1 MTNFFRKL
9 TESSEPHSGD
19 TSRSMLKRLTV
30 SFSIALSVILFT
42 HLTEFPPLQRIEL
55 STIDFRF
62 RQRGPMQVPQE
73 SLDVVIVE
81 ISNES
86 FKSLP
91 EQWPWPRSYHAQVVR
106 NLKRAGAV
114 AIGFDILM
122 SEPDAR
128 NTANDDDFR
137 KTIRETKMVAL
148 GGKTDIGN
156 QGFTMRTSEETYGN
170 IFFSVDSSIG
180 IVYIRNDD
188 DGVYRRYRPF
198 TFDPAAER
206 KLPSL
211 AFATLNKAFNN
222 PPFFT
227 AENFSDKFLYA
238 EKIIP
243 KADDVSFLINYYG
256 PDRTFK
262 HVNYADVIDDSD
274 FTTVDELSI
283 VTGDIP
289 GEDEEEINTFDDPDF
304 GLLYDGTFA
313 GKIVLVGST
322 LPEDKDLFPVPIA
335 TGKQSGD
342 NLMYGVEI
350 HANAIQNV
358 LDETALYKES
368 WWLDVLLIVVLS
380 LLVFYSTT
388 WLKVFRFRWHAY
400 SEILSALFT
409 LMLLAGILLLAQ
421 FLFNA
426 QYYVLTMVNPML
438 AVVVSYIG
446 ATVYNYLGE
455 RKQKTYIKG
464 LFSRYV
470 SPAVVNSLIENPD
483 RVRLGGEKKELTV
496 FFSDVAGFTS
506 ISEQLSPEELVQ
518 LLNEYLSE
526 MTALVFKHDGTL
538 DKFVGDAVMAIW
550 GAPLPQR
557 DHALRACKAA
567 LEMQEVIF
575 EMNRRWKKEG
585 KPELG
590 ARAGINT
597 GDMIVGNMGG
607 ARRFDY
613 TVIGD
618 NVNLASRLES
628 ANKQYG
634 SRIMIAERTY
644 QLVAS
649 EVLVRELDSLVVK
662 GKTQPVKVY
671 ELLSFAKDPLPPH
684 GIKFLDVYNRS
695 LELYKHREWEHAI
708 TSFEQAR
715 KLLGEDYTSKM
726 YISRCRHYINEPPAD
741 DWDGA
746 FVLKTK

>member
-1 MTNFFRKL
+1 MSKFFGKPK
-9 TESSEPHSGD
+9 EDSEQISGSE
-19 TSRSMLKRLTV
+19 TLSILKRFTV
-30 SFSIALSVILFT
+30 SFSLALFVILFT
-42 HLTEFPPLQRIEL
+42 HLFEFSPLQRFEL

-62 RQRGPMQVPQE
+62 RQRGPIQVPQE

-91 EQWPWPRSYHAQVVR
+91 EQWPWPRSYHARLVR
-106 NLKRAGAV
+106 NLKRAGAIAV
-114 AIGFDILM
+114 GFDILM

-128 NTANDDDFR
+128 DVANDDDFR
-137 KTIRETKMVAL
+137 SAIKETKMVAL
-148 GGKTDIGN
+148 GGKTEIGN
-156 QGFTMRTSEETYGN
+156 QGFTMRTNEELYGN
-170 IFFSVDSSIG
+170 IFFPVDSSIG
-180 IVYIRNDD
+180 IVYVRNDD

-198 TFDPAAER
+198 TFDPAQER

-211 AFATLNKAFNN
+211 ALATLNKAFNK

-227 AENFSDKFLYA
+227 AENFSDKFQYA

-262 HVNYADVIDDSD
+262 HVNYADVIDDQEFS
-274 FTTVDELSI
+274 TADELS
-283 VTGDIP
+283 T
-289 GEDEEEINTFDDPDF
+289 EEEINTLDDPDF

-322 LPEDKDLFPVPIA
+322 LPEDKDLFPVPMTLGRQA
-335 TGKQSGD
+335 GD

-358 LDETALYKES
+358 LDETALHKEP
-368 WWLDVLLIVVLS
+368 WWLDILLIAFLS
-380 LLVFYSTT
+380 FLVFHSTT
-388 WLKVFRFRWHAY
+388 WLKVFRFRWHALN
-400 SEILSALFT
+400 EILSALLT
-409 LMLLAGILLLAQ
+409 IILLAGIVLLAQ
-421 FLFNA
+421 FLFDT
-426 QYYVLTMVNPML
+426 QHYVLTMVNPML

-470 SPAVVNSLIENPD
+470 SPAVVNSLIEHPD

-496 FFSDVAGFTS
+496 FFSDIAGFTS
-506 ISEQLSPEELVQ
+506 ISEQLSPEELVH

-538 DKFVGDAVMAIW
+538 DKYIGDAVMAIW
-550 GAPLPQR
+550 GAPIPQN

-607 ARRFDY
+607 VRRFDY

-649 EVLVRELDSLVVK
+649 DVLVRELDSLVVK

-671 ELLSFAKDPLPPH
+671 ELLSFSKDPLPPR
-684 GIKFLDVYNRS
+684 GMQFLEVYNRS
-695 LELYKHREWEHAI
+695 LELYKHREWEKAI
-708 TSFEQAR
+708 ESFEQAR
-715 KLLGEDYTSKM
+715 KLLGEDYASKM
-726 YISRCRHYINEPPAD
+726 YIGRCRHYINEPPAD

>member
-1 MTNFFRKL
+1 MTKL
-9 TESSEPHSGD
+9 FSKSKDDSESLSGSTHS
-19 TSRSMLKRLTV
+19 RMKRLAV
-30 SFSIALSVILFT
+30 SFSLALLVILFT
-42 HLTEFPPLQRIEL
+42 HLIEFSPLQRFEL

-62 RQRGPMQVPQE
+62 RQRGPVQVSQE

-91 EQWPWPRSYHAQVVR
+91 EQWPWPRSYHARLVR

-122 SEPDAR
+122 SEPDTR
-128 NTANDDDFR
+128 NVANDEDFR
-137 KTIRETKMVAL
+137 NAIKETKMVAL
-148 GGKTDIGN
+148 GGKTEIGI
-156 QGFTMRTSEETYGN
+156 QGFTLRTNEEMYDN
-170 IFFSVDSSIG
+170 IFFPVDSSIG
-180 IVYIRNDD
+180 IVYVRNDD

-198 TFDPAAER
+198 TFDPSQER

-211 AFATLNKAFNN
+211 AFATLNKSFNK

-227 AENFSDKFLYA
+227 AENFSDKFQYA
-238 EKIIP
+238 GKTIP

-256 PDRTFK
+256 TDRTFK
-262 HVNYADVIDDSD
+262 HVNYADVIDDHEFS
-274 FTTVDELSI
+274 TADELS
-283 VTGDIP
+283 T
-289 GEDEEEINTFDDPDF
+289 EEEINTFDDPDF

-335 TGKQSGD
+335 LGRQAGD

-358 LDETALYKES
+358 LDETALHKES
-368 WWLDVLLIVVLS
+368 WLLDILLIVALS
-380 LLVFYSTT
+380 LLVFHSTT
-388 WLKVFRFRWHAY
+388 WLKVFRFRWHALN
-400 SEILSALFT
+400 EILSAILT
-409 LMLLAGILLLAQ
+409 IILLAGIILLSQ
-421 FLFNA
+421 FLFNT
-426 QYYVLTMVNPML
+426 QHYVLTMVNPML
-438 AVVVSYIG
+438 AIVVSYIG

-526 MTALVFKHDGTL
+526 MTALVFKHEGTL
-538 DKFVGDAVMAIW
+538 DKYIGDAVMAIW
-550 GAPLPQR
+550 GAPIPQQH
-557 DHALRACKAA
+557 HALNACKAA
-567 LEMQEVIF
+567 LEMQEAII
-575 EMNRRWKKEG
+575 EMNRRWKKFG
-585 KPELG
+585 RPEIG

-607 ARRFDY
+607 ERRFDY

-634 SRIMIAERTY
+634 SRVMIGERTY
-644 QLVAS
+644 QLVS
-649 EVLVRELDSLVVK
+649 SDVIVRELDSLVVK
-662 GKTQPVKVY
+662 GKTQPVRVY
-671 ELLSFAKDPLPPH
+671 ELLCLAHEPLPPH
-684 GIKFLDVYNRS
+684 GEIFLETYNKS
-695 LELYKHREWEHAI
+695 LELYKRREWDKAI
-708 TSFEQAR
+708 VSFHQAL
-715 KLLGEDYTSKM
+715 KYLGYDYASKM
-726 YISRCRHYINEPPAD
+726 YIKRCEVYKVEPPPD

>member
-1 MTNFFRKL
+1 
-9 TESSEPHSGD
+9 
-19 TSRSMLKRLTV
+19 
-30 SFSIALSVILFT
+30 
-42 HLTEFPPLQRIEL
+42 
-55 STIDFRF
+55 
-62 RQRGPMQVPQE
+62 
-73 SLDVVIVE
+73 
-81 ISNES
+81 
-86 FKSLP
+86 
-91 EQWPWPRSYHAQVVR
+91 
-106 NLKRAGAV
+106 
-114 AIGFDILM
+114 M
-122 SEPDAR
+122 SEPDTR
-128 NTANDDDFR
+128 TVSNDEDFR
-137 KTIRETKMVAL
+137 NAIRETKLVAL
-148 GGKTDIGN
+148 GGKTEIGN

-170 IFFSVDSSIG
+170 IFFAVDSSIG
-180 IVYIRNDD
+180 IVYVRNDD

-198 TFDPAAER
+198 TFDAAAER
-206 KLPSL
+206 RLPSL
-211 AFATLNKAFNN
+211 AFATLNKAFNK
-222 PPFFT
+222 PHFFT
-227 AENFSDKFLYA
+227 AENFSREFLYA
-238 EKIIP
+238 DKIIP

-262 HVNYADVIDDSD
+262 HINYADVIDDHEFFNS
-274 FTTVDELSI
+274 DELS
-283 VTGDIP
+283 TG
-289 GEDEEEINTFDDPDF
+289 EEINTFDDPDF
-304 GLLYDGTFA
+304 GLLYDGTFD

-322 LPEDKDLFPVPIA
+322 LPEDKDLFPVPLA
-335 TGKQSGD
+335 LGRQAGD

-358 LDETALYKES
+358 LDESALHKEA
-368 WWLDVLLIVVLS
+368 WWLDVLLILVLS
-380 LLVFYSTT
+380 LLIFHTAT
-388 WLKVFRFRWHAY
+388 WLKEIRFRWHAL
-400 SEILSALFT
+400 SEILSALLT
-409 LMLLAGILLLAQ
+409 LLLLAGIIVLAQ
-421 FLFNA
+421 FLFNT
-426 QYYVLTMVNPML
+426 QHYVLTLVNPML
-438 AVVVSYIG
+438 AVVVSYVG

-538 DKFVGDAVMAIW
+538 DKYIGDAVMAIW
-550 GAPLPQR
+550 GAPIPQN

-607 ARRFDY
+607 VRRFDY

-634 SRIMIAERTY
+634 SRIMIAEQTY

-649 EVLVRELDSLVVK
+649 DVLVRELDSLVVK

-684 GIKFLDVYNRS
+684 GVKFIEVYNRS
-695 LELYKHREWEHAI
+695 IELYKHREWKQAI
-708 TSFEQAR
+708 ASFEHAR
-715 KLLGEDYTSKM
+715 KLLGEDYASKM
-726 YISRCRHYINEPPAD
+726 YIERCRHYMHEPPPD